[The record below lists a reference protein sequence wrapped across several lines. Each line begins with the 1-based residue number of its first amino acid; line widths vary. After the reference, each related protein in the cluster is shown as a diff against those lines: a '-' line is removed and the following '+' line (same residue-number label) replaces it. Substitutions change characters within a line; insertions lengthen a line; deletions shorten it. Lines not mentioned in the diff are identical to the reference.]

1 MQTRLLEQSPL
12 CGYEPERLIRLKE
25 LRHLTG
31 LGRSTIYRLIEQGR
45 FPKQLR
51 PLGENV
57 KLAVWRATEVRQWIA
72 ARANGEPA

>member
-1 MQTRLLEQSPL
+1 VQVPFGRS
-12 CGYEPERLIRLKE
+12 EPERLIRLKE

>member
-1 MQTRLLEQSPL
+1 LSEAQVPL
-12 CGYEPERLIRLKE
+12 GEPECLIRLKE

-51 PLGENV
+51 PFGENV
-57 KLAVWRATEVRQWIA
+57 RLSVWRATEVRQWIA

>member
-1 MQTRLLEQSPL
+1 LSQVQVPL
-12 CGYEPERLIRLKE
+12 GSSEPERLIRLRE

-57 KLAVWRATEVRQWIA
+57 RLSVWRASEVRAWINARIAGEA
-72 ARANGEPA
+72 A